1 MKRVVIPT
9 IATAAVALVWF
20 APVVVSL
27 AAGQGGR
34 QGEQRG
40 APTAATPAN
49 TASVGPAPRM
59 ADGHPDLSGVWW
71 GGSDIGGARGRG
83 GRGGARGGG
92 GGTPA
97 PTFTSLYRP
106 EAAAKAKTLSDKD
119 DPTLRCI
126 PTAFGTLNVSLY
138 DVGAVGQIVAT
149 PKMMVMLTETYHG
162 FRLVPTDG
170 RPHRDD
176 VPPAY
181 RGDSVGHWEGDTFV
195 VDTRNFTDNTWIS
208 AEGRVSHHSDALR
221 IVERYRRVDANTLE
235 IDATVEDPEVLTG
248 PWTVPK
254 QTLVLAPFDRIMS
267 LNCSGIE
274 TQALMDGAAK
284 QNTGK

>member
-1 MKRVVIPT
+1 MRPDAIRTV
-9 IATAAVALVWF
+9 AAAALTLAFVAPSMVGL
-20 APVVVSL
+20 S
-27 AAGQGGR
+27 AGQG
-34 QGEQRG
+34 QREPAAAS
-40 APTAATPAN
+40 APASTAPA
-49 TASVGPAPRM
+49 GPVPRM

-71 GGSDIGGARGRG
+71 GGSDIGAARGRGGG
-83 GRGGARGGG
+83 GRGGARGGAR
-92 GGTPA
+92 GTPP
-97 PTFTSLYRP
+97 PTFPSLYRP
-106 EAAAKAKTLSDKD
+106 EAAAKARTLSDKD

-126 PTAFGTLNVSLY
+126 PTAFGTLNVSLF

-149 PKMMVMLTETYHG
+149 PQMVVMLTETYHG

-208 AEGRVSHHSDALR
+208 AEGRVSHHSDALH

-235 IDATVEDPEVLTG
+235 IEASVQDPEVLTA

-274 TQALMDGAAK
+274 TQALMDAAARQGTSK
-284 QNTGK
+284 

>member
-1 MKRVVIPT
+1 MSLGNFTLNPRPSKLLIVLGCVAIAVVTLRAQQAP
-9 IATAAVALVWF
+9 APAAPG
-20 APVVVSL
+20 PV
-27 AAGQGGR
+27 
-34 QGEQRG
+34 
-40 APTAATPAN
+40 
-49 TASVGPAPRM
+49 PRM

-71 GGSDIGGARGRG
+71 GGSDVGAARGRGGG

-92 GGTPA
+92 RGQGATPP
-97 PTFTSLYRP
+97 PTFMSLYKP

-119 DPTLRCI
+119 DPTLRCV

-149 PKMMVMLTETYHG
+149 PKMVVMLTETYHG

-170 RPHRDD
+170 RAHRDEM
-176 VPPAY
+176 PPAY
-181 RGDSVGHWEGDTFV
+181 RGDSVGRWDGDTFV
-195 VDTRNFTDNTWIS
+195 VDTKNFTDNTWIS
-208 AEGRVSHHSDALR
+208 AEGRVSHHSDQLH

-235 IDATVEDPEVLTG
+235 IEAVVEDPEVLTG

-274 TQALMDGAAK
+274 TQGLMDAAAK
-284 QNTGK
+284 QGSGK

>member
-1 MKRVVIPT
+1 MTNRIPA
-9 IATAAVALVWF
+9 IAAAAVAVASF
-20 APVVVSL
+20 SAAVV
-27 AAGQGGR
+27 AGADGQGR
-34 QGEQRG
+34 QGG
-40 APTAATPAN
+40 AAPAAALDTI
-49 TASVGPAPRM
+49 ASAGPVPRM

-71 GGSDIGGARGRG
+71 GGSDIGAARGRG
-83 GRGGARGGG
+83 GRGGARGGAR
-92 GGTPA
+92 GTPP

-119 DPTLRCI
+119 DPTLRCV

-149 PKMMVMLTETYHG
+149 PKMVVMLTETYHG

-170 RPHRDD
+170 RAHRDD

-181 RGDSVGHWEGDTFV
+181 RGDSVGRWEGDTFV
-195 VDTRNFTDNTWIS
+195 VDTRNFTDNTWIW
-208 AEGRVSHHSDALR
+208 AEGRVSHHSDALH
-221 IVERYRRVDANTLE
+221 IVERYRRVNADTLE
-235 IDATVEDPEVLTG
+235 IEATVQDPEVLTA

-284 QNTGK
+284 LGR

>member
-1 MKRVVIPT
+1 MKRGVIPT
-9 IATAAVALVWF
+9 IAMAAVALAVISP
-20 APVVVSL
+20 AVVSR
-27 AAGQGGR
+27 AAGQG
-34 QGEQRG
+34 EK
-40 APTAATPAN
+40 A
-49 TASVGPAPRM
+49 GPVPRM

-83 GRGGARGGG
+83 GARGGARGGG
-92 GGTPA
+92 GGTPP

-106 EAAAKAKTLSDKD
+106 EAAAKAKMLSDKD

-126 PTAFGTLNVSLY
+126 PTAFGTLNVGLY
-138 DVGAVGQIVAT
+138 DVGAVGQIFST

-176 VPPAY
+176 VPPSY
-181 RGDSVGHWEGDTFV
+181 RGDSVGRWEGDTFV
-195 VDTRNFTDNTWIS
+195 VDTTNFTDNTWMS
-208 AEGRVSHHSDALR
+208 AEGRVSPHSDALH
-221 IVERYRRVDANTLE
+221 IVERYRRMDANTLE
-235 IDATVEDPEVLTG
+235 IEATVEDPEVLTA

-267 LNCSGIE
+267 LNCSGVE
-274 TQALMDGAAK
+274 TQALMDAAAK
-284 QNTGK
+284 QSSGK